1 MTQMPTIEPQR
12 VWSPRAVARTTI
24 EPRLLLLAGVL
35 VGLVVL
41 FSVLAPGFGSPANLA
56 DVLRQNVTLVV
67 VAVGLTFVLLAGEL
81 DLSVGAIT
89 ALVSVL
95 VAQSVTAWGLPVV
108 PAVLLG
114 LVVGTGLGA
123 VNALL
128 VLGLKIPSFLSTLAI
143 LGVVQG
149 LALTVSL
156 SAVDVAG
163 RLGAAFAG
171 SIVGMPVVILY
182 GALVAVVASVMLSRS
197 RFGLW
202 LRATGSD
209 QEMARLVGLSVARHR
224 AAVFAISGLCAGIG
238 GVIVVGRTGFG
249 DALSMPGLGIDALA
263 AVILGGTRLGGG
275 RGSIAGTVLAAVLIG
290 FLASGI
296 QAVGL
301 PSSGQDIVRGV
312 VIGAAVLL
320 MRPPRRKE
328 AIA

>member
-1 MTQMPTIEPQR
+1 MTRPRTAQPRGTSSLR
-12 VWSPRAVARTTI
+12 ALARSPVD
-24 EPRLLLLAGVL
+24 PRLVVLAAVL
-35 VGLVVL
+35 ICMVVL
-41 FSVLAPGFGSPANLA
+41 FSALAPGFGSPANLV
-56 DVLRQNVTLVV
+56 DVVRQNVTLVV

-81 DLSVGAIT
+81 DLSVGAVT
-89 ALVSVL
+89 ALISVL
-95 VAQSVTAWGLPVV
+95 VAQAVTAWGIPVV
-108 PAVLLG
+108 PAVVLG

-156 SAVDVAG
+156 SSVDVAG
-163 RLGAAFAG
+163 KLGTGFSGNVAG
-171 SIVGMPVVILY
+171 LPVVIIY
-182 GALVAVVASVMLSRS
+182 GAVVVVVATFALSRS

-209 QEMARLVGLSVARHR
+209 QDMARLVGLPIVRHR
-224 AAVFAISGLCAGIG
+224 AAVFLISGLCAAIG
-238 GVIVVGRTGFG
+238 GLILVGRTGFG
-249 DALSMPGLGIDALA
+249 DALSVPGLGVDALA

-275 RGSIAGTVLAAVLIG
+275 RGSIAGSVLAALLIG

-320 MRPPRRKE
+320 MQPPRRKE
-328 AIA
+328 ANA

>member
-1 MTQMPTIEPQR
+1 MTQMPTLEPR
-12 VWSPRAVARTTI
+12 RMWSSIASARWSV

-35 VGLVVL
+35 VGLVLL

-95 VAQSVTAWGLPVV
+95 VAHAVTAWGLPAV
-108 PAVLLG
+108 PAVALG
-114 LVVGTGLGA
+114 LLVGTGLGA

-163 RLGAAFAG
+163 RLGGLFSG
-171 SIVGMPVVILY
+171 RLLGIPLVILY
-182 GALVAVVASVMLSRS
+182 GALVVFVASVALSRS

-209 QEMARLVGLSVARHR
+209 HEMARLVGLPVARHR

-238 GVIVVGRTGFG
+238 GVILVGRTGFG

-275 RGSIAGTVLAAVLIG
+275 RGSIAGTVLAAILIG
-290 FLASGI
+290 FLGSGI

-320 MRPPRRKE
+320 MRAPRRKE
-328 AIA
+328 TVA

>member
-1 MTQMPTIEPQR
+1 MTQTPTTE
-12 VWSPRAVARTTI
+12 SPRAWPPPAMARWSF
-24 EPRLLLLAGVL
+24 EPRLVVLACVLL
-35 VGLVVL
+35 GLVVL
-41 FSVLAPGFGSPANLA
+41 FSILAPGFGSPANLA

-95 VAQSVTAWGLPVV
+95 VAQSVTAWGLPTAA
-108 PAVLLG
+108 AVALG
-114 LVVGTGLGA
+114 LAVGTALGA

-163 RLGAAFAG
+163 RLGASFSG
-171 SIVGMPVVILY
+171 SVLGIPVVIVY
-182 GALVAVVASVMLSRS
+182 GATVVVLASVALSRS
-197 RFGLW
+197 RFGLRI
-202 LRATGSD
+202 RAIGSD
-209 QEMARLVGLSVARHR
+209 QEMSRLVGLSVARHR

-238 GVIVVGRTGFG
+238 GVILVGRTGFG

-275 RGSIAGTVLAAVLIG
+275 RGSLAGTVLAAVLIG

-328 AIA
+328 TVA

>member
-1 MTQMPTIEPQR
+1 MTQVPTIEPER
-12 VWSPRAVARTTI
+12 LRTSRSVTRWSM
-24 EPRLLLLAGVL
+24 EPRLLVLAAVL
-35 VGLVVL
+35 VGLIVL
-41 FSVLAPGFGSPANLA
+41 FSVLAPGFGSPTNLA

-67 VAVGLTFVLLAGEL
+67 VAVGLTFVLLAGDL
-81 DLSVGAIT
+81 DLSVGAVT

-95 VAQSVTAWGLPVV
+95 VAQSVTAWGLPAIA
-108 PAVLLG
+108 AVALG
-114 LVVGTGLGA
+114 LAVGTGLGA

-128 VLGLKIPSFLSTLAI
+128 VLGLKIPSFLSTLAM

-163 RLGAAFAG
+163 RLGTGFSG
-171 SIVGMPVVILY
+171 SVLGIPIVVLY
-182 GALVAVVASVMLSRS
+182 GAVVVFVASVALSRS
-197 RFGLW
+197 RFGLR

-209 QEMARLVGLSVARHR
+209 QEMSRLVGLSVTRHR

-238 GVIVVGRTGFG
+238 GVVLVGRTGFG

-275 RGSIAGTVLAAVLIG
+275 RGSIAGTVLAALLIG

-328 AIA
+328 TVA